1 VGEEAAG
8 RMSRVPLWALMI
20 LLVAIEVNPDSRV
33 LVVALGA
40 ILITGGSSVAS
51 LSAATPGQE
60 PQHQLIHEIPRP
72 VTACDFCAGQRIN
85 AQEGLSVQALLNPT
99 H

>member
-40 ILITGGSSVAS
+40 ILITGG
-51 LSAATPGQE
+51 
-60 PQHQLIHEIPRP
+60 
-72 VTACDFCAGQRIN
+72 
-85 AQEGLSVQALLNPT
+85 LLWLRYLLRRQDRNHNT
-99 H
+99 N